1 MIRNCAIRLLLAK
14 KKRFDGFNLFMD
26 IAIVG
31 FNLSF
36 VIQFGYSHTETPTRA
51 GTGRQSENALQS

>member
-26 IAIVG
+26 IAQKLTG
-31 FNLSF
+31 GNANNQSALRNL
-36 VIQFGYSHTETPTRA
+36 P
-51 GTGRQSENALQS
+51 